1 MAGPKDRA
9 HFTSKPFGGIP
20 KRDALRRRIGSPGG
34 PCGQWDPCRDASSQS
49 WLHWPWPSSPEM
61 TSLPTLK
68 SISSHSFSLGWETL
82 GSIQDR
88 SYWYNMV
95 SRCPAKPSSQHLEQT
110 DHRPVSCLDS
120 FLSRTSIA
128 PQTHSSFLLRVE
140 WSAAQRCKCFLR
152 FKRLVA

>member
-1 MAGPKDRA
+1 MSRDRGISLRERALNLGGTKRQGPSHIKTIWWHPQVR
-9 HFTSKPFGGIP
+9 S
-20 KRDALRRRIGSPGG
+20 LRRRIGSPGG
-34 PCGQWDPCRDASSQS
+34 ACGQWDPCRDASSQS

-95 SRCPAKPSSQHLEQT
+95 SRCPAKPSSQLLEQT
-110 DHRPVSCLDS
+110 HHRPVSCLDS
-120 FLSRTSIA
+120 FLSRTSVP
-128 PQTHSSFLLRVE
+128 PQTHSSFFLRVE
-140 WSAAQRCKCFLR
+140 
-152 FKRLVA
+152 